1 MHNRSKGAFRYIIE
15 YVNNFSIYLEGMWKS
30 IRYTNWYVE
39 ESHDPWDVVKENN
52 DSSYVYRR
60 WNTSSNLSLKL
71 LIIFKLSYH

>member
-52 DSSYVYRR
+52 YSSYVYRR
-60 WNTSSNLSLKL
+60 WNTSSNLSLKFL
-71 LIIFKLSYH
+71 RILT